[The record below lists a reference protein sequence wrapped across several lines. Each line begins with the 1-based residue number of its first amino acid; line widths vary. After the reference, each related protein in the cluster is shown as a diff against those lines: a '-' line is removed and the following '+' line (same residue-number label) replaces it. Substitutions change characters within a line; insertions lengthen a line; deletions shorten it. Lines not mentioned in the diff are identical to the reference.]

1 MNAFENVFDFFCDS
15 VISKLPQFAENDVAV
30 VLYYLIAIVALEAG
44 VPVLFL
50 FWKESLVEG
59 DSTVTTMLWAITLA
73 FLSIVQYTALVV
85 WVTGFMMA
93 VPMAMFAIPYFR
105 IVRFFFFYDDLEKRQ
120 STSLFLARLTGL
132 GLLQYAVYLH
142 FREVSEANPTILPFA
157 VIIQFM
163 EDIPQM
169 YEEVLYDRFYG
180 LCSILLWGSRLVL
193 FYFVLL
199 LGVHWADWNY
209 TRRRLAKTTT

>member
-1 MNAFENVFDFFCDS
+1 MNAFENVFDFFCDT
-15 VISKLPQFAENDVAV
+15 VIGKLPQFAENDVAV
-30 VLYYLIAIVALEAG
+30 VLYYLIAVVALEAG

-132 GLLQYAVYLH
+132 GLLQ
-142 FREVSEANPTILPFA
+142 
-157 VIIQFM
+157 
-163 EDIPQM
+163 
-169 YEEVLYDRFYG
+169 
-180 LCSILLWGSRLVL
+180 
-193 FYFVLL
+193 
-199 LGVHWADWNY
+199 
-209 TRRRLAKTTT
+209 